1 MTGIQMLSHDALLQV
16 KNKRD
21 ATQGSTNTIKF
32 PSDRSTMLSLT
43 HAQFLLK
50 REIGRSRFNLTLLFS
65 SDASSPS
72 CPYAI
77 LGVPQNS
84 DYTIVKQAFLKAAM
98 HHHPDRNS
106 NNRPSADAQAAFIRY
121 RQAFEQIIQKNSMKG
136 IDESSSEPEIS
147 PHFRED
153 HLAFEMDDATR
164 KEVIRAYETLSHGGK
179 DKGGYWEMARQ
190 LAERESSRPA
200 QVHRLEPGT
209 VAMRRRK
216 KK

>member
-1 MTGIQMLSHDALLQV
+1 MLSIT
-16 KNKRD
+16 K
-21 ATQGSTNTIKF
+21 
-32 PSDRSTMLSLT
+32 
-43 HAQFLLK
+43 AQFYLTK
-50 REIGRSRFNLTLLFS
+50 AFVRSSLIPKVFFS
-65 SDASSPS
+65 GNAFSHS

-77 LGVPQNS
+77 LGVPRDS

-106 NNRPSADAQAAFIRY
+106 ISGSPADSQAAFIRY
-121 RQAFEQIIQKNSMKG
+121 RQAFEQIVQKNSTKG
-136 IDESSSEPEIS
+136 ISQSTSDPEIA
-147 PHFRED
+147 PYFRED

-200 QVHRLEPGT
+200 QVQRLEPGT
-209 VAMRRRK
+209 VTLRRRRK
-216 KK
+216 K